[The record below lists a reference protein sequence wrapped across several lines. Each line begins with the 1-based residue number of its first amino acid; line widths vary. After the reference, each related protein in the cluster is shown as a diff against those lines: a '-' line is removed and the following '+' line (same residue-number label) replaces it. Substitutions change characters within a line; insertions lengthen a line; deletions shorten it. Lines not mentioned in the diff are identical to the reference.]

1 MTTPPKLLAVL
12 LLCVP
17 PPHEPVERAIP
28 FASLTP
34 AQAAGLEGK
43 LRLYKVVLDSAGTEV
58 NGRVG
63 YDAQHDDEPAI
74 MGSAYLDREVDED
87 ATTVYV
93 RGVLRVIR
101 HPRRGNR
108 GQFGGFTEY
117 RLVGKVEGG

>member
-17 PPHEPVERAIP
+17 SPLEAVERAIP

-34 AQAAGLEGK
+34 AQAAELEGK
-43 LRLYKVVLDSAGTEV
+43 VRLYKVVLDSAPTECG
-58 NGRVG
+58 GRVG
-63 YDAQHDDEPAI
+63 YDVAHDDEPAV
-74 MGSAYLDREVDED
+74 MGSFYLDREVSDE

-93 RGVLRVIR
+93 RSVLRVIR
-101 HPRRGNR
+101 HPRRGSR

-117 RLVGKVEGG
+117 RLVGAVEND